1 MSDSVQQAL
10 NSKMD
15 EEDQKVLKE
24 VGTFLFTANSGRR
37 RGLTVEQLLEM
48 PNRTE
53 HDLNIDFN
61 PSTVIPGPSQ
71 GLSEAEVCK
80 VIVEERTRSRRG
92 EAAMYWE
99 EIQDEIADV
108 KVWLSEY
115 EELFD
120 WNYIDNRIT
129 NKRKKHGL

>member
-1 MSDSVQQAL
+1 MS
-10 NSKMD
+10 
-15 EEDQKVLKE
+15 QKVAMKL
-24 VGTFLFTANSGRR
+24 
-37 RGLTVEQLLEM
+37 
-48 PNRTE
+48 
-53 HDLNIDFN
+53 
-61 PSTVIPGPSQ
+61 
-71 GLSEAEVCK
+71 
-80 VIVEERTRSRRG
+80 VEELNELAT
-92 EAAMYWE
+92 AIMQQNNKPYKNLTK

>member
-1 MSDSVQQAL
+1 MS
-10 NSKMD
+10 
-15 EEDQKVLKE
+15 QK
-24 VGTFLFTANSGRR
+24 TAMK
-37 RGLTVEQLLEM
+37 L
-48 PNRTE
+48 
-53 HDLNIDFN
+53 
-61 PSTVIPGPSQ
+61 
-71 GLSEAEVCK
+71 
-80 VIVEERTRSRRG
+80 VEELNELAT
-92 EAAMYWE
+92 AIMQQNNKPYKNLTK

>member
-1 MSDSVQQAL
+1 MS
-10 NSKMD
+10 
-15 EEDQKVLKE
+15 QK
-24 VGTFLFTANSGRR
+24 TAMK
-37 RGLTVEQLLEM
+37 L
-48 PNRTE
+48 
-53 HDLNIDFN
+53 
-61 PSTVIPGPSQ
+61 
-71 GLSEAEVCK
+71 
-80 VIVEERTRSRRG
+80 VEELNELAT
-92 EAAMYWE
+92 AIMQQNNKPHKDLTK

>member
-1 MSDSVQQAL
+1 MSQRVAMKLVEEL
-10 NSKMD
+10 N
-15 EEDQKVLKE
+15 EL
-24 VGTFLFTANSGRR
+24 A
-37 RGLTVEQLLEM
+37 
-48 PNRTE
+48 
-53 HDLNIDFN
+53 
-61 PSTVIPGPSQ
+61 TVIMQQNNKPYKD
-71 GLSEAEVCK
+71 LTK
-80 VIVEERTRSRRG
+80 
-92 EAAMYWE
+92 

>member
-1 MSDSVQQAL
+1 MQQ
-10 NSKMD
+10 NNKPH
-15 EEDQKVLKE
+15 K
-24 VGTFLFTANSGRR
+24 N
-37 RGLTVEQLLEM
+37 LT
-48 PNRTE
+48 
-53 HDLNIDFN
+53 
-61 PSTVIPGPSQ
+61 
-71 GLSEAEVCK
+71 K
-80 VIVEERTRSRRG
+80 
-92 EAAMYWE
+92 